1 MVVCSDGIWDALKEG
16 DVAAIACR
24 CATATAAAAKIVEKA
39 HKRKGLHDDMTCL
52 VVMVAT
58 DTSGLSGGT
67 VRSEQSPPGQ
77 VNTSKGQS
85 PMMRLKVRLSSSS
98 LSSSSSKAADRS
110 PSNRDSSRESSNEG
124 ADRRDESVKAGGRF
138 TFLHRASFSSS
149 PGANRTSPHSRVSS
163 SDSGANSV
171 SPPPP
176 PAAMRRSDLS
186 PN

>member
-1 MVVCSDGIWDALKEG
+1 VVCSDGIWDALKEG

-58 DTSGLSGGT
+58 DTSDLSGGT
-67 VRSEQSPPGQ
+67 VRSEQSPPGR
-77 VNTSKGQS
+77 VNTSKSQS

-98 LSSSSSKAADRS
+98 SKSADRS
-110 PSNRDSSRESSNEG
+110 LSNRDSSRESSNEG
-124 ADRRDESVKAGGRF
+124 ADQRDESVKAGGRF

-149 PGANRTSPHSRVSS
+149 PGANRTSPQSRVSS